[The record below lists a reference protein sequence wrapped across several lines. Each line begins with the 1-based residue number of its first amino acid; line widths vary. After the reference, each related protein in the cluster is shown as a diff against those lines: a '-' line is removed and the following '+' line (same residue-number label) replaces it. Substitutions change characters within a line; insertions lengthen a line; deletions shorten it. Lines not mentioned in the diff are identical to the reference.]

1 MWQYKLCMVDQRE
14 QFRPVVLVI
23 VHKGPETL
31 VHILVHDFG
40 LAISLWVESSR
51 ELDFGS

>member
-1 MWQYKLCMVDQRE
+1 MWQYKLYVVDQRE
-14 QFRPVVLVI
+14 QFRPVVLII
-23 VHKGPETL
+23 VYKGPETL
-31 VHILVHDFG
+31 VYILVYDFG